1 MGRKKVWN
9 EHVKLLASLVNAIS
23 IGVLAVAV
31 IGPLAQ
37 PDNPFYGWSGV
48 SDEKIKGLGLDLT
61 DPSWFDVLAWKAIAV
76 ALMVHMVAHLI
87 LRGQVDD

>member
-9 EHVKLLASLVNAIS
+9 EHVKLLASLVNAIA

-37 PDNPFYGWSGV
+37 PDNPFYGWSDV
-48 SDEKIKGLGLDLT
+48 PDEKFKSLGLEFT
-61 DPSWFDVLAWKAIAV
+61 DPSWFDVLEWKAIAV
-76 ALMVHMVAHLI
+76 ALVVHMVAHLI
-87 LRGQVDD
+87 LRGQVDE